1 MALAT
6 AALTTYAAV
15 GNREDL
21 SDMIYNISPTDVPFL
36 TSIGR
41 GTADATLHEWQQ
53 DVLASAAS
61 DNQVLEGDEATTD
74 TATPTTRIV
83 NTCEI
88 QDKVAR
94 VTGTQQAV
102 KTAGRRD
109 EMAYQIVK
117 RAKELRRDMET
128 DLTGANARNAGNAT
142 TARVSAGLETWYSTN
157 TTFGSGGSTTATD
170 QTAGA
175 ITGGTDVPLT
185 EAVLKASL
193 ASAWD
198 AGGDPDCIMV
208 GSNNKQV
215 ISGFTG
221 NATRMKGA
229 EDKTLVAAVDI
240 YDSDFGTLEIKPNR
254 FQNATTVHILQ
265 TDMWEVAY
273 LRPVR
278 MSPLAKDGDSE
289 RKQILV
295 EWTLVA
301 KNQAASAAIFD
312 RA

>member
-6 AALTTYAAV
+6 SALATYAAI

-53 DVLASAAS
+53 DVLASASAS
-61 DNQVLEGDEATTD
+61 NQVLEGDEATTD
-74 TATPTTRIV
+74 TTTPTTRIV

-102 KTAGRRD
+102 KSAGRKD
-109 EMAYQIVK
+109 QLAYEIVK

-128 DLTGANARNAGNAT
+128 DLTSANARNAGNAT
-142 TARVSAGLETWYSTN
+142 TARVSAGLETWYFTN
-157 TTFGSGGSTTATD
+157 TTFGSGGSTTATV

>member
-6 AALTTYAAV
+6 SAFSSYAAI

-21 SDMIYNISPTDVPFL
+21 SDMIFTISPTDVPFL

-41 GTADATLHEWQQ
+41 TTADATAHEWQQ
-53 DVLASAAS
+53 DVLATASAA
-61 DNQVLEGDEATTD
+61 NQVLEGDEATTD
-74 TATPTTRIV
+74 TAVATTRVV

-102 KTAGRRD
+102 KSAGRSN
-109 EMAYQIVK
+109 EMAYQVVK

-128 DLTGANARNAGNAT
+128 DLVSANAREAGNAT
-142 TARVSAGLETWYSTN
+142 TARRSAGLETWYFTS
-157 TTFGSGGSTTATD
+157 TTFGAGGSTSATV

-175 ITGGTDVPLT
+175 ITNGTDVALT
-185 EAVLKASL
+185 EAALKTSL
-193 ASAWD
+193 ASIWG

-229 EDKTLVAAVDI
+229 EDKTLIAAVD
-240 YDSDFGTLEIKPNR
+240 R
-254 FQNATTVHILQ
+254 
-265 TDMWEVAY
+265 
-273 LRPVR
+273 
-278 MSPLAKDGDSE
+278 LA
-289 RKQILV
+289 
-295 EWTLVA
+295 A
-301 KNQAASAAIFD
+301 
-312 RA
+312 

>member
-6 AALTTYAAV
+6 SALSTYAAI

-157 TTFGSGGSTTATD
+157 TTFGSAGSTTATV

-193 ASAWD
+193 ASAWN